1 MTFIGARIVRHILTL
16 LILTSL
22 VFGWGKT
29 GHRVIGKIAE
39 ENLTPEAKEQI
50 TAILGHT
57 DLARISNWA
66 DEIKSD
72 PKWDHTHD
80 WHYCTILEGKQYEG
94 PEAGG
99 RAVQKVTEFSD
110 LLPKGILSET
120 DQRNI
125 LCFIVHIIG
134 DLHQPLHV
142 GNGTDRGG
150 NDVDVTW
157 YRDSTN
163 LHSVWDSKLIDHMQ
177 YSYTEYAQQ
186 LQLGLTEEDKIELLN
201 SDILAFVN
209 ASRNVHEQVYDIGE
223 GNLSWK
229 YIYKNRELMED
240 RLLKGGYHLAAVL
253 NNIFK

>member
-1 MTFIGARIVRHILTL
+1 MRHLITL

-50 TAILGHT
+50 TEILGHT
-57 DLARISNWA
+57 DLARIANWA

-72 PKWDHTHD
+72 PNWDHTHD
-80 WHYCTILEGKQYEG
+80 WHYCTILEGKGYEG

-99 RAVQKVTEFSD
+99 RAVQKVTEFAE
-110 LLPKGILSET
+110 LLPKGILTGKDE
-120 DQRNI
+120 RNV
-125 LCFIVHIIG
+125 LCFIVHIVG

-186 LQLGLTEEDKIELLN
+186 LQLGLTEEGKTELLN